1 MKSPVLSNG
10 HAGFGRAAR
19 GNGPAE
25 TPDTAPLADPCER
38 GDSSASGAIDPVG
51 FHNQVEAPLGQ

>member
-1 MKSPVLSNG
+1 MLSNG

-25 TPDTAPLADPCER
+25 TPDTAPLVDPYL
-38 GDSSASGAIDPVG
+38 GPPPAISATAVDPVAFMLG
-51 FHNQVEAPLGQ
+51 VHAPLGGG

>member
-1 MKSPVLSNG
+1 MLSNG

-25 TPDTAPLADPCER
+25 TPDTAPLVDPYTGYPATRDNATEPR
-38 GDSSASGAIDPVG
+38 AFMSAHGVTM
-51 FHNQVEAPLGQ
+51 

>member
-1 MKSPVLSNG
+1 MLSNG

-25 TPDTAPLADPCER
+25 TPDTAPLVDPYIGYPATR
-38 GDSSASGAIDPVG
+38 DNAIEPIG
-51 FHNQVEAPLGQ
+51 FMAAHGVPM